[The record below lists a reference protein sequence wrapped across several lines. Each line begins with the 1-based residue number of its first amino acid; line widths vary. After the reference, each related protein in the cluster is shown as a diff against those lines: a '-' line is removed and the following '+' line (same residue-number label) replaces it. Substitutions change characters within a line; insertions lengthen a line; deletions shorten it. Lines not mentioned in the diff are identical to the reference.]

1 MREQS
6 WLDYDDRTRSKIVS
20 HAPSPPKRGM
30 TSNNPEA
37 VRGTCSFCGER
48 VTGRHAIIHY
58 ETAGGEP
65 GMWAECPGCGEIV
78 DPINAQ

>member
-1 MREQS
+1 
-6 WLDYDDRTRSKIVS
+6 
-20 HAPSPPKRGM
+20 M